1 MREKMSEHA
10 AKMLFPWV
18 SKIVI
23 TSWVRDVAFLWGSDE
38 AYNVI
43 RAGEGQM
50 NSVSEGHRSD

>member
-1 MREKMSEHA
+1 MS
-10 AKMLFPWV
+10 LPCV

-23 TSWVRDVAFLWGSDE
+23 TSQVREVAFLWGGDE

-43 RAGEGQM
+43 RDGEGQM